1 MMEPFFQ
8 FTAVAAPL
16 NQDNLDTDQ
25 ILPARYLMMPRDQ
38 RYGTYV
44 FRDLRINQEGKE
56 IETFVLNKTGFREA
70 RIIVAAKNF
79 GCGSSR
85 EGAVFTL
92 VDGGFRSIIATSFG
106 DIFYNNSFNNG
117 LLPVILPEDQ
127 VNSLREQL
135 NNKPGTKLCVDLE
148 NQQIIFPDKSKV
160 PFEIDSHRRYRL
172 LKGLDAVD
180 YTLQFEKKITSFEK
194 NHQDFSL

>member
-1 MMEPFFQ
+1 MEPFIQ

-44 FRDLRINQEGKE
+44 FRDLRINQEGEE

-92 VDGGFRSIIATSFG
+92 VDGGFRSIIAASFG

-148 NQQIIFPDKSKV
+148 NQQITFPDKSKV

-180 YTLQFEKKITSFEK
+180 YTLQYEKKIISFEK
-194 NHQDFSL
+194 NHQDISL

>member
-1 MMEPFFQ
+1 MMEPFIQ

-92 VDGGFRSIIATSFG
+92 VDGGFRSIIAASFG

-148 NQQIIFPDKSKV
+148 KQQITFPDKSKV

-180 YTLQFEKKITSFEK
+180 YTLQYEKKIISFEK
-194 NHQDFSL
+194 NHQDIS